1 MVATKKYHVLD
12 ETTGKLDRRI
22 FIDEQ
27 VYQDELEKIFGRA
40 WQMIGHVSLVPNL
53 NDYFHTYI
61 GEDPVILTRDNDG
74 QLHAF
79 LNMCRHR
86 GNRILRADD
95 GNAKHFMCTYHGWT
109 FRSDGTLEHVPGYNE
124 AYYGELDLEELK
136 LIEAKVDTYAG
147 IVFATWDHDSPSLED
162 YLGDAR
168 WYMDT
173 IFNRRDS
180 GTVAVGPIKWMEP
193 VNWKTPVDNCS
204 DNYHTVVTHTSS
216 AIAYERFQGRPRSDH
231 KALFERKHQHLF
243 VNGHGLT
250 VREVEDDSPRDRA
263 GMTNENRHIFFEHH
277 RSTMPEVEERL
288 GHFRA
293 HKIQLANHSLFP
305 NGVLGFRLALPRG
318 PRMTE
323 FWHFALYEPDAPEVV
338 IHGTITGSA
347 NNNGAAGMFE
357 QDDIDNWRSVTESAL
372 TPTARRY
379 THELSMGLGHSGEHP
394 VYPGLVSERYISESN
409 QRGFYRRWEEFMNA
423 ESWADISLEPGTA
436 AYEGRATM
444 HT

>member
-1 MVATKKYHVLD
+1 M
-12 ETTGKLDRRI
+12 
-22 FIDEQ
+22 
-27 VYQDELEKIFGRA
+27 
-40 WQMIGHVSLVPNL
+40 
-53 NDYFHTYI
+53 
-61 GEDPVILTRDNDG
+61 
-74 QLHAF
+74 
-79 LNMCRHR
+79 
-86 GNRILRADD
+86 
-95 GNAKHFMCTYHGWT
+95 
-109 FRSDGTLEHVPGYNE
+109 
-124 AYYGELDLEELK
+124 
-136 LIEAKVDTYAG
+136 DTYAG

-168 WYMDT
+168 WYLDT
-173 IFNRRDS
+173 IFNRRDG

-323 FWHFALYEPDAPEVV
+323 FLALRTLRA
-338 IHGTITGSA
+338 
-347 NNNGAAGMFE
+347 
-357 QDDIDNWRSVTESAL
+357 
-372 TPTARRY
+372 
-379 THELSMGLGHSGEHP
+379 
-394 VYPGLVSERYISESN
+394 
-409 QRGFYRRWEEFMNA
+409 
-423 ESWADISLEPGTA
+423 
-436 AYEGRATM
+436 GRARSGDTR
-444 HT
+444 HDNGQRQQQRRGGNVRAGRHRQLAERHGIGSDPHGAPVHA